1 MVDSRPYNR
10 RMRVVALTVCTAL
23 TSLVLLAGP
32 AAAAT
37 VADQQSTG
45 SVTAYSSSTALS
57 QTGQTFTAG
66 VSGFLTRIDVSAL
79 RGVSGFAGTLT
90 LNVFETASGIPVG
103 TTIASQAIPNSS
115 VPIGAHGQ
123 VTFVFNSPAS
133 IIAGRKYA
141 FALVPQSGG
150 VDYGVV
156 DPGNYVGGEAI
167 QGGPTG
173 WVTYGSPG
181 PDLLFTTFVDAGD
194 EATVSPPPVLQQ
206 FGKPASGTCDAAQPA
221 GLDWAG
227 VPSGGWANSWSQW
240 VNGGNGG
247 FVCTRTLVYSSTQAK
262 WVLA

>member
-37 VADQQSTG
+37 VADQQSSG
-45 SVTAYSSSTALS
+45 SVAGASSSDAGS
-57 QTGQTFTAG
+57 QSGQTFTAG
-66 VSGFLTRIDVSAL
+66 VSGLLTRIDISEL
-79 RGVSGFAGTLT
+79 SRGAGFGGSLT
-90 LNVFETASGIPVG
+90 LNVLDAPSGMPVG
-103 TTIASQAIPNSS
+103 SAIASQAIPASS
-115 VPIGAHGQ
+115 VPLSYGQ
-123 VTFVFNSPAS
+123 VTFAFSSPAS
-133 IIAGRKYA
+133 IVAGRKYA
-141 FALVPQSGG
+141 FALVPQTGQVS
-150 VDYGVV
+150 YGLAI
-156 DPGNYVGGEAI
+156 PGSYVGGEAI

-173 WVTYGSPG
+173 WGTYGSPS